1 MAKDKEH
8 QPVSS
13 VPVAVDVSRLLP
25 MLVVAHRGSRKMV
38 AVFAFLDKRWHLARA
53 PGRLEADTAPI
64 VVDVVITYLKQQT
77 VEAVFVFYTISDV
90 ATLHNIPKSC

>member
-25 MLVVAHRGSRKMV
+25 MLVVALRGSREMV
-38 AVFAFLDKRWHLARA
+38 AVFAFLDKSWHVARA
-53 PGRLEADTAPI
+53 P
-64 VVDVVITYLKQQT
+64 
-77 VEAVFVFYTISDV
+77 S
-90 ATLHNIPKSC
+90 